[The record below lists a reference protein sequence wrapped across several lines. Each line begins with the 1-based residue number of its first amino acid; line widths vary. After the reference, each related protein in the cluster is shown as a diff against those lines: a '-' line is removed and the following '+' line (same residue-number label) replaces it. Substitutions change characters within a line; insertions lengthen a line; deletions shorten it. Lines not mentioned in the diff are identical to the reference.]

1 MTMMLTWLG
10 VDIPRLEGVRVVLG
24 DRRMRAIGAVVSTAN
39 GDRAAYSATYS
50 VSTGETG
57 VVRRVSLRA
66 VNTNGERQVTLNRS
80 QDGIW
85 LIDHGEGA
93 ERTEFDGALDVDV
106 ADCALFNAL
115 PVRRLGLH
123 RQGGE
128 HTLPVVYVRLPELSV
143 HLVRQTYRSV
153 PTVSGPRQ
161 SRSSAL
167 SFQQNDYAVDLT
179 VDVDGLV
186 VDYPGLARRV

>member
-1 MTMMLTWLG
+1 MMLTWLG

-24 DRRMRAIGAVVSTAN
+24 DRRMRAIGTVVSTAN

-66 VNTNGERQVTLNRS
+66 VNADGERQVTLNRS

-85 LIDHGEGA
+85 LIDHGGGA
-93 ERTEFDGALDVDV
+93 ERTEFDGAFDVDV
-106 ADCALFNAL
+106 AECALFNAL

-128 HTLPVVYVRLPELSV
+128 HTLPVVYVQLPGLSV
-143 HLVRQTYRSV
+143 QLVRQTYRSA
-153 PTVSGPRQ
+153 PTESGPME
-161 SRSSAL
+161 SEPSVL
-167 SFQQNDYAVDLT
+167 SFQQDDYTVDLT
-179 VDVDGLV
+179 VDADGLV
-186 VDYPGLARRV
+186 LDYPGLARRV